1 MKKIIIISL
10 LLIISKEIIAQNEQY
25 IQMMKETIVMM
36 DTSKSIML
44 LQQAANRFER
54 VGNAIENQWLPFYYS
69 AYCYTQISYLE
80 KSDHLKDLMVD
91 KAEELNNKADK
102 ISPDNSEIW
111 VMKGFILEAKM
122 NIEPMI
128 RGFKYNK
135 ECLEMFEKAKK
146 LDPEN
151 PRSYLWQGVDLYN
164 TPAFMGGGKDKALV
178 LLETAICKFKTYQL
192 QSPIYPD
199 WGKEY
204 AEKIIIKC
212 KE

>member
-1 MKKIIIISL
+1 MSF
-10 LLIISKEIIAQNEQY
+10 EIFAQEEY
-25 IQMMKETIVMM
+25 IQIMKESIVMM
-36 DTSKSIML
+36 DTATCIKSL
-44 LQQAANRFER
+44 KQAANQFER
-54 VGNAIENQWLPFYYS
+54 VGNAMMNQWLPFYYS
-69 AYCYTQISYLE
+69 AFCYVQISHME
-80 KSDHLKDLMVD
+80 NPDQIKDMNVN
-91 KAEELNNKADK
+91 KAEELNIKADK

-111 VMKGFILEAKM
+111 VMKGFILQAKM
-122 NIEPMI
+122 NIDPMI

-164 TPAFMGGGKDKALV
+164 TPTFMGGGKDKALA
-178 LLETAICKFKTYQL
+178 LLETAIKKFETYQL
-192 QSPIYPD
+192 QSSIHPD

-204 AEKIIIKC
+204 AEKILIKC